1 MININLHLTCK
12 HAEVCLGRGKSEAVQ
27 IVNSVT
33 EADKIKV
40 PLRLMNITDIEDYF
54 ITVGDLNLISSVK
67 NLKASGQITKMNKL
81 IKKKKKIK
89 PAQIQISGSSFP
101 THK

>member
-81 IKKKKKIK
+81 IKKKKKD
-89 PAQIQISGSSFP
+89 
-101 THK
+101 